1 VKRHVALIGFMGA
14 GKSTIGRCLARELEL
29 PFFDS
34 DEFVVARHGPIAKI
48 FEQSGAA
55 TFRKYEYDAVR
66 ELLEGTP
73 GVVALGGGAVTHE
86 PTRELLA
93 QAALRVYLEVP
104 VSALLA
110 RLRRSRTT
118 RPVIGESPTLE
129 TVRALLESR
138 EPLYR
143 EAEIVVNAARRSRN
157 ALAREIAAA
166 VRASRE
172 ASLA

>member
-29 PFFDS
+29 PFCDS
-34 DEFVVARHGPIAKI
+34 DELVVARYGPIAEI
-48 FEQSGAA
+48 FERSGAA
-55 TFRKYEYDAVR
+55 TFREYEYAAVR
-66 ELLEGTP
+66 ELFEGEP

-86 PTRELLA
+86 PTRELVA
-93 QAALRVYLEVP
+93 RSALRIYLEVP
-104 VSALLA
+104 VAALLA
-110 RLRRSRTT
+110 RLRHSRTT
-118 RPVIGESPTLE
+118 RPVLGESPTLE
-129 TVRALLESR
+129 TVRVLLESR

-172 ASLA
+172 ASLT